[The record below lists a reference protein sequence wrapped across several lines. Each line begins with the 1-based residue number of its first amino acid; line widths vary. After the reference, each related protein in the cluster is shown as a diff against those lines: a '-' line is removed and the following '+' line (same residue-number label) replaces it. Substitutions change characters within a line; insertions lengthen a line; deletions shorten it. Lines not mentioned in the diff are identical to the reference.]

1 MKTFLGGSLLLS
13 LALQAADSPAPPPG
27 TNAPGPQ
34 VVLGKELIQ
43 QAGGL
48 LSSNLLAAI
57 TRGGPTNALEF
68 CSLHALTLT
77 RSVGTNQPVTIR
89 RVTHRPRNPANRAQA
104 DELAVLEKFR
114 ALLKPGQVPGPL
126 LTTNAAGTVSF
137 FAPIVLNNP
146 LCLNCHGQPRTEVQP
161 ATLAAVRRLYP
172 QDQATG
178 FKLGDLRGLWR
189 VDFGETPASTPLPE
203 SP

>member
-1 MKTFLGGSLLLS
+1 MKTILCGSLLLA
-13 LALQAADSPAPPPG
+13 LVLQAADSPAPQPG
-27 TNAPGPQ
+27 TNAPNPQ

-57 TRGGPTNALEF
+57 ARGGPTNALEF
-68 CSLHALTLT
+68 CSVHALTLT
-77 RSVGTNQPVTIR
+77 KSVGTNQPVTIR
-89 RVTHRPRNPANRAQA
+89 RVTHKPRNPVNLAQA

-114 ALLKPGQVPGPL
+114 AQLQPGTVPPPL
-126 LTTNAAGTVSF
+126 LVTNAAGTVSF

-161 ATLAAVRRLYP
+161 ATLAAVQRLYP
-172 QDQATG
+172 RDEATG
-178 FKLGDLRGLWR
+178 FKLGDLRGMWR
-189 VDFGETPASTPLPE
+189 LDFATAAPPKTP
-203 SP
+203 

>member
-1 MKTFLGGSLLLS
+1 MKTILCGSLLIALV
-13 LALQAADSPAPPPG
+13 LQAADSPASQSG
-27 TNAPGPQ
+27 TNAPNPQ
-34 VVLGKELIQ
+34 MALGKELIQ

-77 RSVGTNQPVTIR
+77 KSGGTNQPVTIR
-89 RVTHRPRNPANRAQA
+89 RVTHKPRNPVNGAQA
-104 DELAVLEKFR
+104 DELAVLDKFR
-114 ALLKPGQVPGPL
+114 AQLQPDKVPGPL

-137 FAPIVLNNP
+137 FAPIVLNSP

-161 ATLAAVRRLYP
+161 ATLAVVRRLYP
-172 QDQATG
+172 RDEATG
-178 FKLGDLRGLWR
+178 FKLGELRGLWR
-189 VDFGETPASTPLPE
+189 VDFTQAAPSKTP
-203 SP
+203 

>member
-1 MKTFLGGSLLLS
+1 MKAVLCGSLLLT
-13 LALQAADSPAPPPG
+13 LALPAADSPALQPG
-27 TNAPGPQ
+27 TNAPNPQ
-34 VVLGKELIQ
+34 VLLGKALIQ

-77 RSVGTNQPVTIR
+77 KSAGTNPSVTIR
-89 RVTHRPRNPANRAQA
+89 RVTHKPRNPANRAQA

-114 ALLKPGQVPGPL
+114 AQLRPDQIPGPL

-161 ATLAAVRRLYP
+161 DTLAVLRRLYP
-172 QDQATG
+172 QDQATE

-189 VDFGETPASTPLPE
+189 VDFATEG
-203 SP
+203 SPKKP